1 MHSSVYGIEP
11 TLTVHYLTHCLPIPN
26 LGDHSFG
33 RSPFVGATN
42 TKEGDGRNERVLE
55 FTKAKPTGTSVIKHQ
70 IIVASRARVYP
81 TPQVPIDPR
90 MKQSLCVCLDSSF
103 MFILV
108 LCTWGR
114 EVGG

>member
-1 MHSSVYGIEP
+1 M
-11 TLTVHYLTHCLPIPN
+11 
-26 LGDHSFG
+26 
-33 RSPFVGATN
+33 GATN
-42 TKEGDGRNERVLE
+42 TKEGDGRNEMVLE
-55 FTKAKPTGTSVIKHQ
+55 LTKAKPTGTSVIKHQ

-81 TPQVPIDPR
+81 TPQVPIDLR

-114 EVGG
+114 EVGGQREEKSEVALFRP